1 MPRGSLA
8 GGLGRPG
15 PLALLFGGALA
26 VGACCAQARAPS
38 AELTLC
44 NAAGERLADLSL
56 TQGTHVAAAATA
68 LAAGDCVQWGAIE
81 PGGYWLRYML
91 GESSRALLC
100 ALPIELASPR
110 RLAISPDSRANC
122 IK

>member
-1 MPRGSLA
+1 VSRGSLA
-8 GGLGRPG
+8 GGLGRTS
-15 PLALLFGGALA
+15 PLALLIGSALA
-26 VGACCAQARAPS
+26 VGACCAQARAAS

-56 TQGTHVAAAATA
+56 TQGTQVVAAATA
-68 LAAGDCVQWGAIE
+68 LAAGDCVQWGKIE
-81 PGGYWLRYML
+81 PGVYWLHYML

-110 RLAISPDSRANC
+110 RLAIGPDTQANC